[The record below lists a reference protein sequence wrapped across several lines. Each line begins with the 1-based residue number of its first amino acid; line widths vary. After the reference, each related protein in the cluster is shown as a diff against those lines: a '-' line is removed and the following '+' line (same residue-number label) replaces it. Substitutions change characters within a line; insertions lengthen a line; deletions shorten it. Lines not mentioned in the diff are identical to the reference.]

1 MSAVTNSPA
10 GASPQRRTAVSRGL
24 VKIVLITFIAVV
36 LGFVVIRRIAGV
48 APESAA
54 EARAKKEEQ
63 DRAAKEAGNP
73 FAVQRLI
80 ADQLRDRLAR
90 NEEETVHA
98 PAKDPSQPAEPAAPS
113 QPTRT
118 EADAKRIEEHRGNTR
133 LAQQEDLSGIEIGF
147 WESQE
152 QDEPV
157 AGASGPSPR
166 AMATPESALRD
177 VTAIAAA
184 AGIDTSGFA
193 RPNVPPVPPGGQ
205 SANTVGQGVGPQ
217 AAPGGQVGNS
227 AGIKSPLFAS
237 AAPSPYYIR
246 EGWIIPAVIQQ
257 SLNTDAPGTFRAL
270 VTSDIYDS
278 VHGTHLLIEK
288 GTALTGEVST
298 DIAEGQSRMLMS
310 VNRMDFPSGARVALG
325 GWDIS
330 DRTGA
335 AGIAAKV
342 DDHFW
347 ERFGSAFGVAAVAAL
362 AGRYDNSQ
370 NVTINVGSSGS
381 NNGSSTSTLTG
392 TAGQALS
399 DTVRQILQRNQSIKR
414 TLTLEP
420 ADKINI
426 LVARDL
432 VLDPNIVRS
441 Y

>member
-1 MSAVTNSPA
+1 MSAHPTTSNGPA
-10 GASPQRRTAVSRGL
+10 PQRRTAVSRGL
-24 VKIVLITFIAVV
+24 IKIVLITFIVVV
-36 LGFVVIRRIAGV
+36 LGFVLVRRIAGI

-63 DRAAKEAGNP
+63 ERAAKEAGNP

-90 NEEETVHA
+90 NDDEAPPRSQA
-98 PAKDPSQPAEPAAPS
+98 PAQPPAAEASNPT
-113 QPTRT
+113 PTRT
-118 EADAKRIEEHRGNTR
+118 EADAKRIEDHRNTTAV
-133 LAQQEDLSGIEIGF
+133 AQQEDLSGIEIGF
-147 WESQE
+147 WEAQD
-152 QDEPV
+152 QDEPP
-157 AGASGPSPR
+157 GSPPL
-166 AMATPESALRD
+166 ATTNPDSALRD
-177 VTAIAAA
+177 VATVAAA

-193 RPNVPPVPPGGQ
+193 PPTAARAQPGGQ
-205 SANTVGQGVGPQ
+205 SANTVGQVVGPQ
-217 AAPGGQVGNS
+217 ANPARPSGS
-227 AGIKSPLFAS
+227 AGDIKSPLFAS

-257 SLNTDAPGTFRAL
+257 SLNTDAPGTFRAM
-270 VTSDIYDS
+270 VTSDVYDS
-278 VHGTHLLIEK
+278 LRGEHLLIER

-298 DIAEGQSRMLMS
+298 DIAEGQSRMIMS
-310 VNRMDFPSGARVALG
+310 VNRMDFPSGGRVALG
-325 GWDIS
+325 SWDIS

-362 AGRYDNSQ
+362 AGRYDISQ
-370 NVTINVGSSGS
+370 NVTINVGGGSS
-381 NNGSSTSTLTG
+381 NNGNATSTLTG

-426 LVARDL
+426 VVARDL

>member
-1 MSAVTNSPA
+1 MSAPPTTSSGPA
-10 GASPQRRTAVSRGL
+10 PQRRTAVSRGL
-24 VKIVLITFIAVV
+24 IKIVLITFIVVV
-36 LGFVVIRRIAGV
+36 LGFVVVRRLAGI

-63 DRAAKEAGNP
+63 ERAAKEAGNP

-90 NEEETVHA
+90 NDDEPPARATA
-98 PAKDPSQPAEPAAPS
+98 PTQEPAAEPTK
-113 QPTRT
+113 PTRT
-118 EADAKRIEEHRGNTR
+118 ETDAKRIEEHRNT
-133 LAQQEDLSGIEIGF
+133 ATVSQHEDLSGVEIGF
-147 WESQE
+147 WEAQD
-152 QDEPV
+152 QDE
-157 AGASGPSPR
+157 GQSGTPALSQRAPS
-166 AMATPESALRD
+166 TPESTLRD
-177 VTAIAAA
+177 VAAVAAA
-184 AGIDTSGFA
+184 AGIDASGFT
-193 RPNVPPVPPGGQ
+193 RGTSPGIPPDGQ
-205 SANTVGQGVGPQ
+205 PANTVGQVVGPQ
-217 AAPGGQVGNS
+217 GNARASGGAAGS
-227 AGIKSPLFAS
+227 IKPPLFAS

-257 SLNTDAPGTFRAL
+257 SLNTDAPGTFRAM
-270 VTSDIYDS
+270 VTSDVYDS
-278 VHGTHLLIEK
+278 LRGEHLLIER

-298 DIAEGQSRMLMS
+298 DVAEGQSRMIMS
-310 VNRMDFPSGARVALG
+310 VNRMDFPSGGRVALG

-370 NVTINVGSSGS
+370 NVTINVGSGSS
-381 NNGSSTSTLTG
+381 NNGNATSTLTG

-426 LVARDL
+426 VVARDL

>member
-1 MSAVTNSPA
+1 MTAVPTTPP
-10 GASPQRRTAVSRGL
+10 GPSPQRRTAVSRGL
-24 VKIVLITFIAVV
+24 IKIVLITFIVVV
-36 LGFVVIRRIAGV
+36 LGFVVVRRLAGV

-54 EARAKKEEQ
+54 DARAKKEEQ
-63 DRAAKEAGNP
+63 ERAAKEAGNP

-90 NEEETVHA
+90 NDEETSRA
-98 PAKDPSQPAEPAAPS
+98 PAQAPAQSVEPAAPS
-113 QPTRT
+113 KPTRIET
-118 EADAKRIEEHRGNTR
+118 DAKRIEDLRSNAR
-133 LAQQEDLSGIEIGF
+133 PAQQEDLSGIEIGF
-147 WESQE
+147 WESQD
-152 QDEPV
+152 QDEPSTGSP
-157 AGASGPSPR
+157 GALQRPV
-166 AMATPESALRD
+166 ATPESALRE
-177 VTAIAAA
+177 VNAIAAG
-184 AGIDTSGFA
+184 AGIDTSGFSPA
-193 RPNVPPVPPGGQ
+193 NVPSPRPSGQ
-205 SANTVGQGVGPQ
+205 SANTVGQPVGPQ
-217 AAPGGQVGNS
+217 TSGGGSGGS
-227 AGIKSPLFAS
+227 AGGIKSALFAS

-257 SLNTDAPGTFRAL
+257 SLNTDAPGTFRAM

-278 VHGTHLLIEK
+278 VRGEHLLIER

-310 VNRMDFPSGARVALG
+310 VNRMDFPSGGRVALG

-370 NVTINVGSSGS
+370 NVTINVGSGGS

-426 LVARDL
+426 VVARDL